1 LGPEQ
6 ARLAHTRLLRPNTAA
21 NGRGTH
27 MVEKEAV
34 IVPEAGLHAR
44 PAARFVKEAKSYSSE
59 ITVIKDGRGANAKSS
74 LKLMTLGARH
84 GDKVLIRAEG
94 EDEEA
99 AVDALVAILSEEEEE

>member
-1 LGPEQ
+1 
-6 ARLAHTRLLRPNTAA
+6 
-21 NGRGTH
+21 
-27 MVEKEAV
+27 MVEREAV

-59 ITVIKDGRGANAKSS
+59 IVVIKDGHEANAKSS

-84 GDKVLIRAEG
+84 GARVVVRAEG

-99 AVDALVAILSEEEEE
+99 AVEALVALPSEEEEE